1 MQYAKLLGIVRG
13 ETVPGECAK
22 PLSFLKRCRLVDGY
36 DTPVEQYHDPID
48 QYGADIA
55 SMSMID
61 VPTGS
66 IMGTIPGRVTSM
78 S

>member
-36 DTPVEQYHDPID
+36 DTPVEQYHDPVD

-55 SMSMID
+55 SMSVID
-61 VPTGS
+61 ERPYG
-66 IMGTIPGRVTSM
+66 IDNGHDPR
-78 S
+78 